1 MTVLLVIFLLMCLV
15 AGVIIA
21 IVHFSKTNSNLQN
34 NMTDNIKPRNT
45 PKDVFLH
52 LFNIFTFY
60 LSVVS
65 FITLY
70 IQYIA
75 VAFPDPLNFY
85 FNSISNSVRV
95 SSSILF
101 VAIPAYIFTSWLF
114 AKEFAVNPE
123 RRDFKL
129 RKWLIYFTLFVA
141 AVTIIIDLMIFIYN
155 FLSGELTTQFFL
167 KILVVLL
174 VAAAVFG
181 YYIWDLKRTDM
192 QSKVPKT
199 LAIIMSLVVLISI
212 VLGFFIVGTPN
223 DQRKRRF
230 DEQRIYDL
238 QNLQSQIINHWIQK
252 DKLPTDL
259 AVLKDDISGFIV
271 PTDPNTKG
279 DYEYRIISDLSFE
292 LCATFEHVSD
302 DRDKT
307 GQAMK
312 AVPRDLYQ
320 QNWSHNAE
328 RTCFERTI
336 DPDLYKD
343 QKNLYL
349 NQAIPPYPVK
359 Y

>member
-1 MTVLLVIFLLMCLV
+1 MPDHT
-15 AGVIIA
+15 
-21 IVHFSKTNSNLQN
+21 
-34 NMTDNIKPRNT
+34 KPRNT

-75 VAFPDPLNFY
+75 AAFPDPLNFY
-85 FNSISNSVRV
+85 FNGISDAVRV

-101 VAIPAYIFTSWLF
+101 VSVPTYIFTSWLIGR
-114 AKEFAVNPE
+114 EFVHHPE

-129 RKWLIYFTLFVA
+129 RKWLVYFTLFVA

-155 FLSGELTTQFFL
+155 FLSGELTIQFFL

-174 VAAAVFG
+174 VACAVFG
-181 YYIWDLKRTDM
+181 FYIWDLRRTDM
-192 QSKVPKT
+192 KSRVPKN
-199 LAIIMSLVVLISI
+199 LAIAVSLVVLISI
-212 VLGFFIVGTPN
+212 VVGFFVIGTPN

-230 DEQRIYDL
+230 DEQRTYDL
-238 QNLQSQIINHWIQK
+238 QALQSQIINYWIQK
-252 DKLPTDL
+252 DKLPGQL
-259 AVLKDDISGFIV
+259 SVLKDDISGFVV

-279 DYEYRIISDLSFE
+279 EYEYRIISGLSFE
-292 LCATFEHVSD
+292 LCATFQHVSD

-307 GQAMK
+307 GQFTEPM
-312 AVPRDLYQ
+312 PRGAYQ
-320 QNWSHNAE
+320 QNWSHKAE

-336 DPDLYKD
+336 DPDTYKD

-349 NQAIPPYPVK
+349 NH
-359 Y
+359 

>member
-1 MTVLLVIFLLMCLV
+1 MTE
-15 AGVIIA
+15 
-21 IVHFSKTNSNLQN
+21 H
-34 NMTDNIKPRNT
+34 IKPRNT

-60 LSVVS
+60 LTVIS

-75 VAFPDPLNFY
+75 AAFPDPLNFY
-85 FNSISNSVRV
+85 FQSISDAVRR

-101 VAIPAYIFTSWLF
+101 VSVPTYILTSWLF
-114 AKEFAVNPE
+114 AKEFVHYPE

-129 RKWLIYFTLFVA
+129 RKWLIYFTLFVS

-155 FLSGELTTQFFL
+155 FLSGDLTVQFFL
-167 KILVVLL
+167 KVLVVLV
-174 VAAAVFG
+174 VACAVFG
-181 YYIWDLKRTDM
+181 FYIWDLRRTNM
-192 QSKVPKT
+192 KSKVPKI
-199 LAIIMSLVVLISI
+199 LAISISLLVLTSV
-212 VLGFFIVGTPN
+212 VLGFFIVGTPA

-230 DEQRIYDL
+230 DEQRVYDL

-252 DKLPTDL
+252 DKLPGEL
-259 AVLKDDISGFIV
+259 SILKDDISGFLV
-271 PTDPNTKG
+271 PTDPDTKG
-279 DYEYRIISDLSFE
+279 DYEYRIINDLSFE
-292 LCATFEHVSD
+292 LCAVFQHVSD

-307 GQAMK
+307 GKTMESL
-312 AVPRDLYQ
+312 PRGMYQ

-336 DPDLYKD
+336 DPDMYKD

-349 NQAIPPYPVK
+349 NQGSIPVPMK

>member
-1 MTVLLVIFLLMCLV
+1 M
-15 AGVIIA
+15 A
-21 IVHFSKTNSNLQN
+21 
-34 NMTDNIKPRNT
+34 DNIKPRNT

-60 LSVVS
+60 LSVIS

-75 VAFPDPLNFY
+75 AAFPDPLNFY
-85 FNSISNSVRV
+85 FQSISNAVRS

-101 VAIPAYIFTSWLF
+101 VAVPTYIFTSWLF
-114 AKEFAVNPE
+114 AKEFVTHPE

-155 FLSGELTTQFFL
+155 FLSGDLTIQFFL
-167 KILVVLL
+167 KVLVVLV
-174 VAAAVFG
+174 VACAVFG
-181 YYIWDLKRTDM
+181 FYIWDLKRTDM
-192 QSKVPKT
+192 KSKVPKI
-199 LAIIMSLVVLISI
+199 LAITLSLLVVVSI
-212 VLGFFIVGTPN
+212 IVGFFIIGTPG
-223 DQRKRRF
+223 DQRNRRF

-238 QNLQSQIINHWIQK
+238 QALQSQIINYWIQK
-252 DKLPTDL
+252 DKLPGEL
-259 AVLKDDISGFIV
+259 SLLRDDISGFIV
-271 PTDPNTKG
+271 PTDPGTKG
-279 DYEYRIISDLSFE
+279 DYEYRIINDLSFE
-292 LCATFEHVSD
+292 ICATFQHVSD

-307 GQAMK
+307 GKFAETM
-312 AVPRDLYQ
+312 PRGLYQ

-349 NQAIPPYPVK
+349 NQTMPSVPMK